1 MFGMTTSSA
10 VCPSKWANKRRM
22 RASLYLA
29 EIAALI
35 HQVLL
40 VLHVPSQPISQN
52 KFERLTSRA
61 RARIMVFF

>member
-1 MFGMTTSSA
+1 
-10 VCPSKWANKRRM
+10 M

-40 VLHVPSQPISQN
+40 VLHVPSQPISQT